1 MIENH
6 HLCGG
11 ESFQWIDVVAPN
23 DEEIR
28 QIGDKYTLNPY
39 YLQDVLQPEHLP
51 KWEYSE
57 SDDMYFAIGRYCDV
71 QRKGMGTIQQF
82 TRKLAIFCFP
92 DRIITIHRADNVPFL
107 EELKDLCQLEGTRYS
122 TPFLALCKI
131 IKEVFKS
138 YDPLLLTLSADLDF
152 YEEKIFHKNG
162 LPPFIKGL
170 FELRRR
176 ITVARKVL
184 MLSRTLQDCLRD
196 HLTDPAQTD
205 HNSDEA
211 RVQDAADM
219 FLRMETIVDDLNDR
233 VNNVINIHLAMS
245 GQRSNEVMRVLTVFS
260 AFFLPITF
268 IAGVYGMNFE
278 FMPELH
284 WRYGY
289 PASLALMAGIELL
302 IFFWFKR
309 KGWL

>member
-1 MIENH
+1 MIENQ

-11 ESFQWIDVVAPN
+11 ETYEWIDVVAPDN
-23 DEEIR
+23 EEI
-28 QIGDKYTLNPY
+28 QEIGTKHNLNPFF
-39 YLQDVLQPEHLP
+39 LQDVLQPEHLP

-57 SDDMYFAIGRYCDV
+57 KDDMYFVIGRYCDT

-82 TRKLAIFCFP
+82 TRKIAVFSFK
-92 DRIITIHRADNVPFL
+92 DKIITIHRADQVPFL
-107 EELKDLCQLEGTRYS
+107 DELKDLCTLEGSRYS

-131 IKEVFKS
+131 FKEVFKS
-138 YDPLLLTLSADLDF
+138 YEPLLLTLSADLDF
-152 YEEKIFHKNG
+152 YEDKIFHKNG

-176 ITVARKVL
+176 ITVARKVI
-184 MLSRTLQDCLRD
+184 MLSRTLIDALRD
-196 HLTDPAQTD
+196 HVADPGQPD
-205 HNSDEA
+205 HDSDES

-219 FLRMETIVDDLNDR
+219 FLRIETIVDDLNDR
-233 VNNVINIHLAMS
+233 VNNVISIHLAMS
-245 GQRSNEVMRVLTVFS
+245 GQRSNDVMRVLTVFS

-268 IAGVYGMNFE
+268 VVGVYGMNFE

-289 PASLALMAGIELL
+289 PMAWALMGLIEGCIYL
-302 IFFWFKR
+302 WFRR